1 MFVMNTAPDTA
12 LRYATLKDIPALVTL
27 VTSAYRGDT
36 SRAGWTTEADLL
48 DGERIAPDVLRVDLE
63 RPRSLVVVLERAHTL
78 LACAHVAEEDGAGYF
93 GMFSVKPDLQ
103 GGGIGKQV
111 LAECERIVSAAA
123 EDSAGVRAT
132 VQRQQEAEGVA
143 LEKEAVEQISAT
155 YAFKANLQ
163 TIKAQDEMMGSL
175 LNVKA

>member
-1 MFVMNTAPDTA
+1 MPSLSSIGNSGLQAALLRLDASANNVANMNTPN
-12 LRYATLKDIPALVTL
+12 
-27 VTSAYRGDT
+27 YR
-36 SRAGWTTEADLL
+36 RQ
-48 DGERIAPDVLRVDLE
+48 
-63 RPRSLVVVLERAHTL
+63 VVQQE
-78 LACAHVAEEDGAGYF
+78 
-93 GMFSVKPDLQ
+93 
-103 GGGIGKQV
+103 
-111 LAECERIVSAAA
+111 AAA
-123 EDSAGVRAT
+123 DSAGVLAT